1 MVTTVAGMGAAK
13 AGKAA
18 KAAKAE
24 DKAAGAAKAVE
35 KMTDTAKTA
44 RKAGKLSGALDRA
57 SDVGKASRAAL
68 SSIKKSATGMI
79 DRALTSNTVKK
90 AARKA
95 DDFIRD
101 VRSMLTPPELQPALV
116 TGVLDDVDDVGFF
129 TKYYDDLVKKKKPS
143 LSESGVK
150 IEKAEIVG
158 GSGDVVDGAGDL
170 GGGVKKGGSVDGKLQ
185 NVKPSLSEGS
195 KPIGNYAK
203 TTIRTY
209 IRQNESADLLA
220 SKGYKVNMLDEVH
233 GGNGYGINELANP
246 DFLIE
251 DKVFDCY
258 TPNVNTS
265 TKTIIRE
272 LAQKTKDQAPN
283 IVLNL
288 DDYAG
293 DIKEL
298 IDLIK
303 RKTNSAGD
311 LKRLEE
317 LKIIKDG
324 NVVDIFD

>member
-1 MVTTVAGMGAAK
+1 M
-13 AGKAA
+13 
-18 KAAKAE
+18 
-24 DKAAGAAKAVE
+24 
-35 KMTDTAKTA
+35 
-44 RKAGKLSGALDRA
+44 
-57 SDVGKASRAAL
+57 
-68 SSIKKSATGMI
+68 
-79 DRALTSNTVKK
+79 
-90 AARKA
+90 
-95 DDFIRD
+95 
-101 VRSMLTPPELQPALV
+101 
-116 TGVLDDVDDVGFF
+116 
-129 TKYYDDLVKKKKPS
+129 
-143 LSESGVK
+143 
-150 IEKAEIVG
+150 
-158 GSGDVVDGAGDL
+158 
-170 GGGVKKGGSVDGKLQ
+170 
-185 NVKPSLSEGS
+185 
-195 KPIGNYAK
+195 
-203 TTIRTY
+203 
-209 IRQNESADLLA
+209 
-220 SKGYKVNMLDEVH
+220 
-233 GGNGYGINELANP
+233 ANP